1 VLLQGERNV
10 PRKDSSAFF
19 LISLQ
24 KRTGLKLAIIILY
37 RKDPKVLAG
46 ATGENASTATTNDAA
61 TARCP
66 SLCHLLS
73 LQPLLRDR
81 QRWRVHTCQSSNGRM
96 ASNPIRTDTV
106 GFADMNIVMTVT
118 TTGIRSKLAIR
129 SSGVSHDASEGS
141 AEAEPARRKA
151 QRAQMYMYRGGNNA
165 RYQAGTRGIFD
176 DDGHGNDARIRP
188 DGRWLEL
195 CIVCTLMTAKSIP
208 GSGPRF
214 QHCRARQSFN
224 NDLQK

>member
-1 VLLQGERNV
+1 MLLQGERNV
-10 PRKDSSAFF
+10 PRKDSSVFF

-24 KRTGLKLAIIILY
+24 KRTGLNLTIIIIY
-37 RKDPKVLAG
+37 RKDPKVMAG

-129 SSGVSHDASEGS
+129 SSGVLNSRVLLSALLSPSTRHASLSRGDHSGFLGISHDASEGS

-151 QRAQMYMYRGGNNA
+151 QRA
-165 RYQAGTRGIFD
+165 
-176 DDGHGNDARIRP
+176 
-188 DGRWLEL
+188 
-195 CIVCTLMTAKSIP
+195 
-208 GSGPRF
+208 
-214 QHCRARQSFN
+214 
-224 NDLQK
+224 